1 MQPTKLRLSLQFF
14 AGEKTEKATPKKKK
28 DARKKGQVAK
38 SAELS
43 PALVILTVFVVLFV
57 FSSTLGGGLKDVFV
71 MSITEFSAWE
81 LTVDNVSIIFI
92 QLLWTCAK
100 ILLPVFI
107 VILLVGLIAN
117 YVQVGFLFTTEP
129 LMIKLE
135 RIDPIKGF
143 KRIFSMRAL
152 VELLKSILK
161 VVIVSIVVF
170 VVLWGEREQLPM
182 LSSYTLTQ
190 ILTYVGGLT
199 LKLGLYVAVLL
210 VVLAAFDYMYQRYEY
225 NKSLRMSKQDIK
237 DEYKNTEGDPLI
249 KGKIRE
255 RQKQMAMRRMM
266 QEVPKADVVITNPT
280 HFSIALKYEAGKMS
294 APIVIAKGQDYIALK
309 IREIAKAHGVTLVE
323 NRPLARALYSRV
335 EIGQAIPEDLFKAVA
350 EVLAYVYR
358 LKGVI

>member
-1 MQPTKLRLSLQFF
+1 MQRTSLRLNLQFF
-14 AGEKTEKATPKKKK
+14 AGEKTEKATPKKKR
-28 DARKKGQVAK
+28 DARQKGQVAK

-43 PALVILTVFVVLFV
+43 PALVILSVFAVLFL
-57 FSSTLGGGLKDVFV
+57 FSSSLGTGLKEVFV
-71 MSITEFSAWE
+71 MSISEFSAWE
-81 LTVDNVSIIFI
+81 LTVDNVWIMFV
-92 QLLWTCAK
+92 QLLWTCTK
-100 ILLPVFI
+100 ILLPIFLAILI
-107 VILLVGLIAN
+107 VALVAN
-117 YVQVGFLFTTEP
+117 YVQVGFLFTSEP
-129 LMIKLE
+129 LKMKLE

-143 KRIFSMRAL
+143 KRIFSLRAL
-152 VELLKSILK
+152 VELAKSILK
-161 VVIVSIVVF
+161 IVIVSFVVYT
-170 VVLWGEREQLPM
+170 VLWGEREKLT
-182 LSSYTLTQ
+182 LISNYTLTQ
-190 ILTYVGGLT
+190 ILSYVGGLT
-199 LKLGLYVAVLL
+199 LKLGLYVAILL
-210 VVLAAFDYMYQRYEY
+210 VILAVFDYMYQRYEY
-225 NKSLRMSKQDIK
+225 NKNLRMSKQDIK

-323 NRPLARALYSRV
+323 NRPLARALYQRV

-358 LKGVI
+358 LKGVV